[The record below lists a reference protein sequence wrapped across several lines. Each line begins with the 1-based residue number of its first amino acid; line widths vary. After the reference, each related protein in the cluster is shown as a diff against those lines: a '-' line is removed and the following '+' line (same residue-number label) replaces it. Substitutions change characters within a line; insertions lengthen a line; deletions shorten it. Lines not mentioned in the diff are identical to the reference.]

1 MRYAD
6 MLVVEPGE
14 DGSSLMTG
22 MVFVLGPAPLPIPP
36 VLEPLGPILM
46 TTLPRSPM
54 LGPAPLPMPPVLEPS
69 GPTFMTTLPRLP
81 MLGPAPLP
89 MPPVLE
95 PLGPILMT
103 TLPRLPMLGPA
114 LPMPPVLEPLG
125 PILMTTLPR
134 SPMLGPAPLPM
145 PPTLEPPAGF
155 TAMMVEPLPAEEPA
169 AFWSRF
175 SNVASAEPE
184 PAVDGGL
191 ICMIC
196 DG

>member
-54 LGPAPLPMPPVLEPS
+54 LGPAPLPMPP
-69 GPTFMTTLPRLP
+69 
-81 MLGPAPLP
+81 
-89 MPPVLE
+89 
-95 PLGPILMT
+95 
-103 TLPRLPMLGPA
+103 
-114 LPMPPVLEPLG
+114 
-125 PILMTTLPR
+125 
-134 SPMLGPAPLPM
+134 
-145 PPTLEPPAGF
+145 TLEPPAGF

-175 SNVASAEPE
+175 SNVAPAEPE